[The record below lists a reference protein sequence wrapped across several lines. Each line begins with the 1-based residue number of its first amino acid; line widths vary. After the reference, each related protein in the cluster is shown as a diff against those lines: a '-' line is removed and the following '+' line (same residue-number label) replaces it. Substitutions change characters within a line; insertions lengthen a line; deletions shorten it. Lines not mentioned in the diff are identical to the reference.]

1 MYFHDFDRNGSV
13 DPVLCTYIQHQSFP
27 FVTRDELLRQLAYL
41 RARFTTYASFADVT
55 IEQIFKPEELSAAG
69 HLVANH
75 EETTF
80 FLSQPDGKLKPA
92 ALPVEAQFAPVY
104 VITLLDFNEDGHQD
118 VLLTGN
124 NHHVKLRLGQMD
136 ANYGILLEGNGHGGF
151 KYVGQEWSGFK
162 IQGDVRSAVNLNGQ
176 ILFGL
181 NGGPVETYRINSKKK
196 EL

>member
-1 MYFHDFDRNGSV
+1 
-13 DPVLCTYIQHQSFP
+13 
-27 FVTRDELLRQLAYL
+27 
-41 RARFTTYASFADVT
+41 
-55 IEQIFKPEELSAAG
+55 
-69 HLVANH
+69 
-75 EETTF
+75 
-80 FLSQPDGKLKPA
+80 
-92 ALPVEAQFAPVY
+92 
-104 VITLLDFNEDGHQD
+104 
-118 VLLTGN
+118 
-124 NHHVKLRLGQMD
+124 MD